1 MASVPI
7 HVMQVAQSSRQQV
20 EPAFVARA
28 LASLAN
34 ARVSGEYV
42 DVATT
47 LSKLDAMLLASRQAK
62 QRRLGG

>member
-1 MASVPI
+1 MTSAPI
-7 HVMQVAQSSRQQV
+7 PFSHVDQSWVQAV
-20 EPAFVARA
+20 EAAFVARA
-28 LASLAN
+28 LASLDK

-62 QRRLGG
+62 QQRLGG